1 MARLLHIM
9 VKKKKGNN
17 IMNSTYDVVVGIPS
31 YNEAGTIGYVTRM
44 AGEGLAAY
52 FPDKRCAVINC
63 DNNSQDGTKKAF
75 FSAEIPD
82 TIDRKYISTPEGV
95 KGKGN
100 NFLNL
105 FEYCKETGASI
116 IIVVD
121 ADLRSIKPEWIQ
133 YLGYPVAEGHDLV
146 TPLYSRHQFDG
157 TITNHLC
164 YPLLFSLGET
174 DIRQPIG
181 GDFAFSSRLC
191 SHLLENE
198 WNDMVRHYGIDIFIT
213 LSALFGGFSIC
224 QAGLGTKD
232 HNASAPK
239 LGQMFEEVI
248 YTLFTTLHRHRS
260 HWLKKDL
267 TSTWQTEV
275 HQLGRHGLETMTE
288 PEALSI
294 EDIVR
299 LKDDCRR
306 EYLKYSEQVK
316 RYLNTYA
323 YQKTM
328 HMYSMDYYDLDITL
342 WSHIVYSLFYLFDG
356 ATEEVKREIINAL
369 KPLYFERS
377 ITFNYQTYR
386 YKISFAEKE
395 VRDQAMAFLSQKPYL
410 LGLYVGNGKA
420 SLL

>member
-1 MARLLHIM
+1 
-9 VKKKKGNN
+9 
-17 IMNSTYDVVVGIPS
+17 MNSKYNVVVGIPS
-31 YNEAGTIGYVTRM
+31 YNEAGTIGFVTRM

-52 FPDKRCAVINC
+52 FSDNRCAIVNC
-63 DNNSQDGTKKAF
+63 DNNSQDGTKEAF

-105 FEYCKETGASI
+105 FQYCKEAAVDI

-164 YPLLFSLGET
+164 YPLVFSLGET

-213 LSALFGGFSIC
+213 LSALLGGFRIC

-248 YTLFTTLHRHRS
+248 YTLFTTLHTHRS
-260 HWLKKDL
+260 QWLKKDL
-267 TSTWQTEV
+267 KSTWQTEV
-275 HQLGRHGLETMTE
+275 RQVDRRGLEKMTE
-288 PEALSI
+288 PEALSV

-306 EYLKYSEQVK
+306 EYLKYNEQVK

-342 WSHIVYSLFYLFDG
+342 WSHVVYSLFYLFDG

-369 KPLYFERS
+369 KPLYFQRS

-420 SLL
+420 SLISEDKRM

>member
-1 MARLLHIM
+1 MHS
-9 VKKKKGNN
+9 K
-17 IMNSTYDVVVGIPS
+17 YDVVVGIPS
-31 YNEAGTIGYVTRM
+31 YNEAATIAYVTRT

-52 FPDKRCAVINC
+52 FSDKRCAIVNC
-63 DNNSQDGTKKAF
+63 DNNSQDGTKDAF
-75 FSAEIPD
+75 LSAEIPD

-105 FEYCKETGASI
+105 FKYCKEAEADI

-121 ADLRSIKPEWIQ
+121 ADLRSIKPEWMK

-181 GDFAFSSRLC
+181 GDFAFSSSLC

-198 WNDMVRHYGIDIFIT
+198 WNEMVRHYGIDIFIT
-213 LSALFGGFSIC
+213 LSALFGGFRIC

-248 YTLFTTLHRHRS
+248 YTLFTTLHRYRS

-267 TSTWQTEV
+267 ETTWQTEV
-275 HQLGRHGLETMTE
+275 HQVDRRGMEKMIE
-288 PEALSI
+288 PDALSI

-306 EYLKYSEQVK
+306 EYLKYHEQVK

-328 HMYSMDYYDLDITL
+328 HMYSMDYYDLDIML
-342 WSHIVYSLFYLFDG
+342 WSHVVYSLFYLFDG

-420 SLL
+420 SLI